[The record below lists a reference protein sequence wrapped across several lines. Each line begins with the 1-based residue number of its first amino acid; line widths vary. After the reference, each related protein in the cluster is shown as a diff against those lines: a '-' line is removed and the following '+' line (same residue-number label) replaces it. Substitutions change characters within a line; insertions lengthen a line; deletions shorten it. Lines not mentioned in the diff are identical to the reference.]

1 MNPYIFPFNSC
12 EIPINNYIIAQPW
25 STLINILN
33 CIMILFFIFKTKSTH
48 AKLLLLNIFMFG
60 LAHTFSHLTHID
72 GNIQFLI
79 THFTA
84 IISILFLLNVFYKI
98 TDKIPSQI
106 FLIVLFFALF
116 IDLLMVIE
124 HMPHIYNILSFI
136 LILVY
141 IIIYYY
147 NLLPDTIKENM
158 YYILYLI
165 IFLFGLQIN
174 EINNC
179 KTMLEIFPKFP
190 FHIIIEIVTMIP
202 IYLLCLSFYNI

>member
-1 MNPYIFPFNSC
+1 
-12 EIPINNYIIAQPW
+12 
-25 STLINILN
+25 
-33 CIMILFFIFKTKSTH
+33 MILFFISKTKSTH
-48 AKLLLLNIFMFG
+48 SKLLLFNIFMFG

-84 IISILFLLNVFYKI
+84 IVSTLFLLNVLIKI
-98 TDKIPSQI
+98 TDRIPTQT
-106 FLIVLFFALF
+106 FLAILFFALF
-116 IDLLMVIE
+116 FDLLMVIE
-124 HMPHIYNILSFI
+124 YMPHIYNILSFI
-136 LILVY
+136 LILGY

-147 NLLPDTIKENM
+147 HLLPNTIKENM

-179 KTMLEIFPKFP
+179 KKMLEIMPHFP
-190 FHIIIEIVTMIP
+190 FHIIIELVTMIP
-202 IYLLCLSFYNI
+202 IYLLCLSFYNV